1 MKNQLSIQE
10 KLWDLRRDHD
20 YKLEEVAA
28 AVNVVPAT
36 ISKYENKEN
45 KEYNIVT
52 LNKLAEFYGV
62 SLEWLVGNTEARTS
76 SLTDID
82 ELMLDDETIDLLK
95 SGHFNSRLLCEIIKH
110 PDFIKLMTDTEIY
123 VDGIATMQIKNMNDW
138 LDAVRLQIIQQKNP
152 DANDLYLKVLESSH
166 IQEEEYFF
174 HTIHSD
180 WDNIIRTTVSTTI
193 SPRSYRPFSTRGT
206 KSGQAAEYTRVPGR
220 MADKVRSYTPVRMDA
235 CVPIS
240 PTFPF
245 LVAWAAARQAG
256 STTPNMG
263 MSLFCRSTSSAVVD
277 TVPQA
282 ITTALGSNR
291 RKKATSCSAYLMI
304 VWRERPP

>member
-1 MKNQLSIQE
+1 MKTQLSIQE
-10 KLWDLRRDHD
+10 KLWDLRRNHD

-62 SLEWLVGNTEARTS
+62 SLEWLVGNTEVRESTS
-76 SLTDID
+76 TEID
-82 ELMLDDETIDLLK
+82 ELMLDDETIELLK
-95 SGHFNSRLLCEIIKH
+95 SGRFNNRLLCEIIRH

-138 LDAVRLQIIQQKNP
+138 LDAIRLQIIQQKNP

-180 WDNIIRTTVSTTI
+180 WDNIIRTI
-193 SPRSYRPFSTRGT
+193 RENHEH
-206 KSGQAAEYTRVPGR
+206 AAESAPIERP
-220 MADKVRSYTPVRMDA
+220 MSNDKKVQRFLQTLKFKSN
-235 CVPIS
+235 PIEE
-240 PTFPF
+240 FWRFFCDEMQIPF
-245 LVAWAAARQAG
+245 DHLSVDEHKVMKDVFKKSKLLKAL
-256 STTPNMG
+256 PN
-263 MSLFCRSTSSAVVD
+263 
-277 TVPQA
+277 
-282 ITTALGSNR
+282 
-291 RKKATSCSAYLMI
+291 RKK
-304 VWRERPP
+304 VKK

>member
-20 YKLEEVAA
+20 YKLEEVTT

-62 SLEWLVGNTEARTS
+62 SLEWLVGNTEVRTS

-95 SGHFNSRLLCEIIKH
+95 SGRFNNRLLCEIIKH
-110 PDFIKLMTDTEIY
+110 PDFEKLMADTEIY

-138 LDAVRLQIIQQKNP
+138 LDAIRL
-152 DANDLYLKVLESSH
+152 
-166 IQEEEYFF
+166 
-174 HTIHSD
+174 
-180 WDNIIRTTVSTTI
+180 
-193 SPRSYRPFSTRGT
+193 
-206 KSGQAAEYTRVPGR
+206 
-220 MADKVRSYTPVRMDA
+220 
-235 CVPIS
+235 
-240 PTFPF
+240 
-245 LVAWAAARQAG
+245 
-256 STTPNMG
+256 
-263 MSLFCRSTSSAVVD
+263 
-277 TVPQA
+277 
-282 ITTALGSNR
+282 
-291 RKKATSCSAYLMI
+291 
-304 VWRERPP
+304 

>member
-1 MKNQLSIQE
+1 MPMKNQLSIQE

-62 SLEWLVGNTEARTS
+62 SLEWLVGNTEVRTS

-82 ELMLDDETIDLLK
+82 ELMLDDETIELLK
-95 SGHFNSRLLCEIIKH
+95 SGRFNNRLLCEIIKH

-138 LDAVRLQIIQQKNP
+138 LDAIRLQIIQQKNP
-152 DANDLYLKVLESSH
+152 DANELYLKVLESSH

-180 WDNIIRTTVSTTI
+180 WDNIIRTI
-193 SPRSYRPFSTRGT
+193 RENHEH
-206 KSGQAAEYTRVPGR
+206 AAESAPIERP
-220 MADKVRSYTPVRMDA
+220 MSNDKKVQRFLQTLKFKSNPIEEFWRFFCDEMQIPFDHLSVDEHKVMKDVFKRSKLLKA
-235 CVPIS
+235 
-240 PTFPF
+240 
-245 LVAWAAARQAG
+245 L
-256 STTPNMG
+256 PN
-263 MSLFCRSTSSAVVD
+263 
-277 TVPQA
+277 
-282 ITTALGSNR
+282 
-291 RKKATSCSAYLMI
+291 RKKGKKLL
-304 VWRERPP
+304 

>member
-62 SLEWLVGNTEARTS
+62 SLEWLVGNTEVRTS

-82 ELMLDDETIDLLK
+82 ELMLDDETINLLK
-95 SGHFNSRLLCEIIKH
+95 SGRFNNRLLCEIIKH

-123 VDGIATMQIKNMNDW
+123 VDGIATMQNKNMNDW

-152 DANDLYLKVLESSH
+152 DANDLYLSKSSGKLAYPGGRILLPYH
-166 IQEEEYFF
+166 SQRLGQYYPHYPCKSRTRCRIHTNRKAYVQRQKGAAFLADPQIQKQ
-174 HTIHSD
+174 
-180 WDNIIRTTVSTTI
+180 
-193 SPRSYRPFSTRGT
+193 PYRGIL
-206 KSGQAAEYTRVPGR
+206 A
-220 MADKVRSYTPVRMDA
+220 
-235 CVPIS
+235 
-240 PTFPF
+240 F
-245 LVAWAAARQAG
+245 L
-256 STTPNMG
+256 
-263 MSLFCRSTSSAVVD
+263 L
-277 TVPQA
+277 
-282 ITTALGSNR
+282 
-291 RKKATSCSAYLMI
+291 
-304 VWRERPP
+304 

>member
-10 KLWDLRRDHD
+10 KLWDLRRDQG

-36 ISKYENKEN
+36 ISKYENKET

-52 LNKLAEFYGV
+52 LNRLAEFYGV
-62 SLEWLVGNTEARTS
+62 SLEWLVGNTEARAS

-82 ELMLDDETIDLLK
+82 DLMLDDETIELLK
-95 SGHFNSRLLCEIIKH
+95 SGRFNNRLFCEIIKH

-138 LDAVRLQIIQQKNP
+138 LDAIRLQIIQQKNP
-152 DANDLYLKVLESSH
+152 DTNDLYLKVLESSH

-180 WDNIIRTTVSTTI
+180 WDNIIRTI
-193 SPRSYRPFSTRGT
+193 RENHEH
-206 KSGQAAEYTRVPGR
+206 AAESAPIERP
-220 MADKVRSYTPVRMDA
+220 MSNDKKVQRFLQTLKFKSNPIEEFWHFFCDEMQIPFDHLSVDEHKVMKNVFKRSKLLKA
-235 CVPIS
+235 
-240 PTFPF
+240 
-245 LVAWAAARQAG
+245 L
-256 STTPNMG
+256 PN
-263 MSLFCRSTSSAVVD
+263 
-277 TVPQA
+277 
-282 ITTALGSNR
+282 
-291 RKKATSCSAYLMI
+291 RKKGKK
-304 VWRERPP
+304 

>member
-62 SLEWLVGNTEARTS
+62 SLEWLVGNTEVRTS

-82 ELMLDDETIDLLK
+82 ELMLDDETINLLK
-95 SGHFNSRLLCEIIKH
+95 SGRFNNRLLCEIIKH

-123 VDGIATMQIKNMNDW
+123 VDGIATIQIKNMNDW
-138 LDAVRLQIIQQKNP
+138 LDAIRLQIIQQKNP
-152 DANDLYLKVLESSH
+152 DANDLYMKVLESSH

-180 WDNIIRTTVSTTI
+180 WDNIIRTI
-193 SPRSYRPFSTRGT
+193 RENHEH
-206 KSGQAAEYTRVPGR
+206 AAESAPIERP
-220 MADKVRSYTPVRMDA
+220 MSNDKKVQLFLQTLKFKSNPIEEFWRFFCDEMQIPFDHLSVDEHKVMKDVFKRSKLLKA
-235 CVPIS
+235 
-240 PTFPF
+240 
-245 LVAWAAARQAG
+245 L
-256 STTPNMG
+256 PN
-263 MSLFCRSTSSAVVD
+263 
-277 TVPQA
+277 
-282 ITTALGSNR
+282 
-291 RKKATSCSAYLMI
+291 RKKSKKST
-304 VWRERPP
+304 PPV

>member
-20 YKLEEVAA
+20 YKLEEVAT

-62 SLEWLVGNTEARTS
+62 SLEWLVGNTELRTS
-76 SLTDID
+76 SLTEID
-82 ELMLDDETIDLLK
+82 DLMLDDETIELLK
-95 SGHFNSRLLCEIIKH
+95 SGRFNNRLLCEIIKH

-138 LDAVRLQIIQQKNP
+138 LDAIRLQIIQQKNP
-152 DANDLYLKVLESSH
+152 DTNDLYLKVLENSH

-180 WDNIIRTTVSTTI
+180 WDNIIRTI
-193 SPRSYRPFSTRGT
+193 RENHEH
-206 KSGQAAEYTRVPGR
+206 AAESAPIERP
-220 MADKVRSYTPVRMDA
+220 MSNDKKVQRFLQTLKFKSNPIEEFWRFFCDEMQIPFDHLSVDEHKVMKDVFKRSKLLKA
-235 CVPIS
+235 
-240 PTFPF
+240 
-245 LVAWAAARQAG
+245 L
-256 STTPNMG
+256 PN
-263 MSLFCRSTSSAVVD
+263 
-277 TVPQA
+277 
-282 ITTALGSNR
+282 
-291 RKKATSCSAYLMI
+291 RKKRKEIEKARIANIILAVWTLFYYRNSI
-304 VWRERPP
+304 VSGNSRLSLKKIYS

>member
-10 KLWDLRRDHD
+10 KLWDLRRDHN

-62 SLEWLVGNTEARTS
+62 SLEWRVGNTEVRTS
-76 SLTDID
+76 SLTEID
-82 ELMLDDETIDLLK
+82 DLMLDDETIELLK
-95 SGHFNSRLLCEIIKH
+95 SGRFNNRLLCEIIKH

-138 LDAVRLQIIQQKNP
+138 LDAIRLQIIQQKNP

-180 WDNIIRTTVSTTI
+180 WDNIIRTI
-193 SPRSYRPFSTRGT
+193 RENHEL
-206 KSGQAAEYTRVPGR
+206 AAESAPIERP
-220 MADKVRSYTPVRMDA
+220 MSNDKKVQRFLQTLKFKSNPIEEFWRFFCEEMQIPFDHLSANEHKVMKDVFKRSKLLKA
-235 CVPIS
+235 
-240 PTFPF
+240 
-245 LVAWAAARQAG
+245 L
-256 STTPNMG
+256 PN
-263 MSLFCRSTSSAVVD
+263 
-277 TVPQA
+277 
-282 ITTALGSNR
+282 
-291 RKKATSCSAYLMI
+291 RKKSKK
-304 VWRERPP
+304 